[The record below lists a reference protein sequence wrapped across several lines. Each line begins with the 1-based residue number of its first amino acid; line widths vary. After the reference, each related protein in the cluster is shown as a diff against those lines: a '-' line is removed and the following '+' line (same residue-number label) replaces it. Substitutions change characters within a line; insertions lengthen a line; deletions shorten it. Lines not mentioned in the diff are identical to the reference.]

1 MVFFWQIYNDT
12 GDDSPLH
19 SGNGY
24 NGSDPLTDMTISS
37 ETGYIRVMFTTNYV
51 LTSMGFSAQF
61 SLGIYW
67 LTMYYKVHI

>member
-1 MVFFWQIYNDT
+1 LCRKAHACQNIISGEHNSNNDT

-37 ETGYIRVMFTTNYV
+37 ETGYIRVMFSTNYV
-51 LTSMGFSAQF
+51 LIIKM
-61 SLGIYW
+61 
-67 LTMYYKVHI
+67 

>member
-1 MVFFWQIYNDT
+1 MFFFVFFWQIYNDT

-37 ETGYIRVMFTTNYV
+37 ETGYIRVMFQVRILIKGGYLWKV
-51 LTSMGFSAQF
+51 LYIT
-61 SLGIYW
+61 LNTHW
-67 LTMYYKVHI
+67 E